1 MVEEEKKT
9 HLVNH
14 AGTIRDQISKNS
26 DVKKQDRLDYLEEGR
41 RVRQKL
47 EDERLKVEG
56 IKKKKLDGL
65 QTIGI
70 AEKYQAELAKKKI
83 N

>member
-1 MVEEEKKT
+1 
-9 HLVNH
+9 
-14 AGTIRDQISKNS
+14 
-26 DVKKQDRLDYLEEGR
+26 LDYLEEGR

>member
-1 MVEEEKKT
+1 MVEEEKKK
-9 HLVNH
+9 HLINH
-14 AGTIRDQISKNS
+14 SSTIRDQISKNS

-65 QTIGI
+65 QGIGI
-70 AEKYQAELAKKKI
+70 AEKY
-83 N
+83 